1 MNFIILAVLAEVP
14 DKNLM
19 TEIDGE
25 PWIIKFPAHVDGK
38 DAGKN
43 GIRLCRMC
51 EKHAKLQ

>member
-14 DKNLM
+14 DQKSM

-38 DAGKN
+38 DAGKWN
-43 GIRLCRMC
+43 TTMPYVR
-51 EKHAKLQ
+51 KHAKLQ